1 MFAILPTEGYPKEEV
16 VWYADFEKAY
26 DAALGWSV
34 DLHGS
39 RVNVYEHYAGKMNK
53 IAEVFA

>member
-1 MFAILPTEGYPKEEV
+1 MFAILPTEGYHQDDAEWFTDLEQ
-16 VWYADFEKAY
+16 AY
-26 DAALGWSV
+26 DAALDWSV